1 MKNATIAVIT
11 LLACTAGTV
20 FAAPGFPGHKGPFHP
35 GFPCTVNFHGEF
47 RHADADHSKT
57 LSPTELGEAVK
68 TLNGDIVV
76 QKNRLKDFKTA
87 DTDKN
92 GFITLDELAGILPPP
107 PLPPKPNGHG
117 KHEDRKNG
125 HAHERPNHHKP
136 HGNAHHGPGHKPHH
150 GPRHGHHGFHPG
162 NPVVEV
168 LFHFDEDRDMRLS
181 QKEYETFLT
190 EARKCIEC
198 QEKIVAALPQAD
210 LNKDGVITFMEYS
223 SVITQEMLKN
233 APKWKDPRNDTAPES
248 DDDSEDDDT
257 TDEI

>member
-1 MKNATIAVIT
+1 
-11 LLACTAGTV
+11 
-20 FAAPGFPGHKGPFHP
+20 
-35 GFPCTVNFHGEF
+35 
-47 RHADADHSKT
+47 
-57 LSPTELGEAVK
+57 
-68 TLNGDIVV
+68 
-76 QKNRLKDFKTA
+76 
-87 DTDKN
+87 
-92 GFITLDELAGILPPP
+92 
-107 PLPPKPNGHG
+107 
-117 KHEDRKNG
+117 
-125 HAHERPNHHKP
+125 
-136 HGNAHHGPGHKPHH
+136 
-150 GPRHGHHGFHPG
+150 
-162 NPVVEV
+162 
-168 LFHFDEDRDMRLS
+168 MRLS